1 MIDEVTRNRSF
12 HQQTNMRAYG
22 IGKFPP
28 RSRKESGSF
37 ISFVCW
43 LSGNSLSCLLRRIN
57 SFSKTP
63 SFLDRPIR
71 VKKTLWKIFVSQAD
85 KRELTLMM
93 TFDSNDDFRP
103 GYRYLL
109 RNTLTR
115 TIKPIYTITCHSQVQ
130 TIYYSAEDVCK
141 CHTIVPGTWNI
152 QVSLHFSDWNTTFNF
167 FAVAELSR
175 TNFDAQNMSSVMLP
189 TAENLSV
196 YEFSKAPT
204 CKVELTQRSNVCAHA
219 NVIMIEWHVSGFQNQ
234 MILHEFQTTS

>member
-1 MIDEVTRNRSF
+1 
-12 HQQTNMRAYG
+12 
-22 IGKFPP
+22 
-28 RSRKESGSF
+28 
-37 ISFVCW
+37 
-43 LSGNSLSCLLRRIN
+43 
-57 SFSKTP
+57 
-63 SFLDRPIR
+63 
-71 VKKTLWKIFVSQAD
+71 
-85 KRELTLMM
+85 MM

-115 TIKPIYTITCHSQVQ
+115 TIKPVYTITCHSRVQ

-175 TNFDAQNMSSVMLP
+175 TNFDVQNMSSVMLP

-219 NVIMIEWHVSGFQNQ
+219 NVIIIEWHVSGFQNQ
-234 MILHEFQTTS
+234 IILHGSKQPHKPAIHDVLKVYNFLNKAQNRMVINNWITFGFKKSRVFLYPGFVSFYTVIYECFDYLSLTLRDSGDCLLRFPLIFCAGNECAGGQN

>member
-1 MIDEVTRNRSF
+1 
-12 HQQTNMRAYG
+12 
-22 IGKFPP
+22 
-28 RSRKESGSF
+28 
-37 ISFVCW
+37 
-43 LSGNSLSCLLRRIN
+43 
-57 SFSKTP
+57 
-63 SFLDRPIR
+63 
-71 VKKTLWKIFVSQAD
+71 
-85 KRELTLMM
+85 MM

-115 TIKPIYTITCHSQVQ
+115 TIKPIYTITCHSRGQ

-175 TNFDAQNMSSVMLP
+175 TNFDVQNISSVMLP

-234 MILHEFQTTS
+234 IILHEFQTTS